1 MTGYIYMFRN
11 PDNDK
16 CYIGKTINLKER
28 IYRHKTITAT
38 KHTKFGCAIK
48 KYGLD
53 FFEFSILIT
62 IKRIDD
68 RIVMTSILN
77 NLEKYFIKK
86 FNSYNCGYNS
96 TVGGDGTEYYRV
108 SEETKLKISES
119 HKKNMTPERY
129 TRLYN
134 ALKSYG
140 KMGVIDQETI
150 DKAHIAR
157 RRKIQQCS
165 KEGVVINTYS
175 SIREAARN
183 LGKTRSA
190 ENNIIL
196 ACKKRIPYYL
206 GFVWQYV

>member
-1 MTGYIYMFRN
+1 MQLRSTVWIF
-11 PDNDK
+11 
-16 CYIGKTINLKER
+16 
-28 IYRHKTITAT
+28 
-38 KHTKFGCAIK
+38 F
-48 KYGLD
+48 D
-53 FFEFSILIT
+53 FTILIT
-62 IKRIDD
+62 IHRVDD
-68 RIVMTSILN
+68 RNTITSILN

-86 FNSYNCGYNS
+86 FDSYNCGYNS

-108 SEETKLKISES
+108 SEETKLKISKS

-129 TRLYN
+129 ARLYN

-183 LGKTRSA
+183 LGKTKSA